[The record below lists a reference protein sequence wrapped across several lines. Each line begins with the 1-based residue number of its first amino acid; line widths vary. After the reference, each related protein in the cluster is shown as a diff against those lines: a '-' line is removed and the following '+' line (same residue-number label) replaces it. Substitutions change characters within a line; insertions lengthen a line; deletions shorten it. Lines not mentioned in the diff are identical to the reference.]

1 MSAREVYLNAIPPQ
15 FNNLPFQIPP
25 TNPVVQPYVT
35 FISDVIN
42 IPANTVFLE
51 ERITVPNAD
60 ITNRKVI
67 VSCLVA
73 DGVNFTGDLP
83 FGISTWIEDVP
94 DTDILVSFWNETA
107 GGKNVRVAI
116 INFPN

>member
-1 MSAREVYLNAIPPQ
+1 MSAREVTLNAIPPQ

-35 FISDVIN
+35 FISDVIT
-42 IPANTVFLE
+42 IPANTTFLN

-67 VSCLVA
+67 VSCQLI
-73 DGVNFTGDLP
+73 DGVDYNLALP
-83 FGISTWIEDVP
+83 FGISTWVEDVP
-94 DTDILVSFWNETA
+94 DTDILVSFWNSS
-107 GGKNVRVAI
+107 GIDKDVRVAI